1 MSLETVQT
9 LDCILIKAVPPAVT
23 KAEVSIAG
31 SIKAGANLG
40 LVASGQYTG
49 VFKKNLV
56 TVPIPG
62 AGIAIANIVTVGAA
76 VTLDAVAT
84 VNVAASGQLLV
95 GASVEFPNF
104 NAKLDAIGSNS
115 GVSVFEPVFTK
126 TFKAEGEI
134 SASLGLGLPAEIA
147 VGITVPCE

>member
-1 MSLETVQT
+1 MIFT
-9 LDCILIKAVPPAVT
+9 VPPALT

-40 LVASGQYTG
+40 LVASGEYKE

-62 AGIAIANIVTVGAA
+62 AGIAIANIVTIGAA

-104 NAKLDAIGSNS
+104 NAKLDAIGSSS
-115 GVSVFEPVFTK
+115 GVSGFEPVFTK

-147 VGITVPCE
+147 VGITVPCK